1 MIVND
6 IQHYPVKYAAGKL
19 PANFPIAWRGDS
31 NLQDGSDN
39 GVDLSGGLYDAG
51 DSIKFGLPL
60 AFTATLLSWSVLE
73 YSTPMQKA
81 GQLTAATDAIRWVTD
96 YLLKAH
102 TGPDELYYQVQ
113 SPNLKLG
120 FCLQHYSYHKV
131 QCCVF
136 LRSWVS
142 SI

>member
-1 MIVND
+1 M
-6 IQHYPVKYAAGKL
+6 K
-19 PANFPIAWRGDS
+19 
-31 NLQDGSDN
+31 DGSDN

-120 FCLQHYSYHKV
+120 FLSSAL
-131 QCCVF
+131 F
-136 LRSWVS
+136 LSQGLLLYIFV
-142 SI
+142 